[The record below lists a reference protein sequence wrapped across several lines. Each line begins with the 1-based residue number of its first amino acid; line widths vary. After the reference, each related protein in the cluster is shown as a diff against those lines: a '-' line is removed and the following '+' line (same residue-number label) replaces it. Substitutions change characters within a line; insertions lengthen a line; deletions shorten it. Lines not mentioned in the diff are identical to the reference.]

1 MALRCGYEFR
11 QKTQDARLKEWGSRV
26 FLFPCVLYLDSEFI
40 MSENWL
46 NKVNWS
52 ADGLVTAIAQDAD
65 TGRVLMV
72 AWMDRD
78 ALRLTQQKG
87 EAIYWSRSRKK
98 LWHKGEE
105 SGHFQK
111 VKEIRLDCDGD
122 AILLKVEQQGGIACH
137 TGRESC
143 FYRRLEQG
151 EWAEV
156 DAVLKAPNEIYKA

>member
-1 MALRCGYEFR
+1 MTLA
-11 QKTQDARLKEWGSRV
+11 
-26 FLFPCVLYLDSEFI
+26 
-40 MSENWL
+40 WL

-52 ADGLVTAIAQDAD
+52 TDGLVTAIAQDAV

-78 ALRLTQQKG
+78 ALRLTQEKG
-87 EAIYWSRSRKK
+87 EVVYWSRSRKK

-122 AILLKVEQQGGIACH
+122 AVLLQVEQQGEIACH

-143 FYRRLEQG
+143 FYRRLELDK
-151 EWAEV
+151 WV
-156 DAVLKAPNEIYKA
+156 DVDPVLKSPDEIYK